1 MSWRH
6 ENELTASW
14 RQVGELTASSRTGSM
29 ALLILPPTEII
40 IFGILLSHVVM
51 QIPSSVKLTFIQFS
65 LAFYRNNFHLYL
77 STTSV
82 SQSAHSTSM
91 IQFTTT
97 SSKSNPS
104 TTVSKMP
111 ILWFNTRSVHDD
123 HTKQLYFSKIVIRW
137 NHTTKL
143 CSNLGAR
150 NYCTHS

>member
-1 MSWRH
+1 
-6 ENELTASW
+6 
-14 RQVGELTASSRTGSM
+14 M

-40 IFGILLSHVVM
+40 IFGI
-51 QIPSSVKLTFIQFS
+51 KLTFIQFS

-123 HTKQLYFSKIVIRW
+123 HTKQLLFLENCHKVKPHYKTLFKLRSKKLLYSFVVFTFSKKHRFNKIVNIELTSVELSTFLTQFV
-137 NHTTKL
+137 HD
-143 CSNLGAR
+143 
-150 NYCTHS
+150 